1 MSKHYLKHK
10 AFTDDTHS
18 SFRDSDHLQSNTSF
32 PTENMLPILEKQTSK
47 ISSEQQHSRNY
58 QNIHPLLAWYKSD
71 LDPDNERAMYDLLTQ
86 IGLLPSSRQC
96 QFCGNNMRI
105 ACEKSLF
112 WLCTRRVNGIK
123 CNRGK
128 KSMREGTVFDGAMLS
143 TQTILTILWHFV
155 HQLTEAQCS
164 QYTKIS
170 DKNYSSIV
178 KWYKF
183 ACTVCTEWI
192 NNPDNMPKIGGYG
205 KIVEFDESFF
215 PGKPKYNR
223 GRRLG
228 ETG

>member
-1 MSKHYLKHK
+1 
-10 AFTDDTHS
+10 
-18 SFRDSDHLQSNTSF
+18 
-32 PTENMLPILEKQTSK
+32 
-47 ISSEQQHSRNY
+47 
-58 QNIHPLLAWYKSD
+58 
-71 LDPDNERAMYDLLTQ
+71 
-86 IGLLPSSRQC
+86 
-96 QFCGNNMRI
+96 
-105 ACEKSLF
+105 
-112 WLCTRRVNGIK
+112 
-123 CNRGK
+123 
-128 KSMREGTVFDGAMLS
+128 MREGTVFDGAMLS

-164 QYTKIS
+164 QYMKIS

-183 ACTVCTEWI
+183 AYTVCTEWI

-228 ETG
+228 ETGWKDDEKWVSD